1 MEKIVK
7 GVKTRGE
14 VLQTSLH
21 RLVFATVVLYVL
33 MLVVGYYVYQLSA
46 SNTDGLC
53 AFRNDTLARIEQ
65 SENYLRD
72 HPFGTKA
79 IPRNVLEIS
88 IANAKRTAD
97 ALSGV
102 KCPPPP
108 QFNPEEAP
116 EGAP

>member
-1 MEKIVK
+1 MDKLVK

-14 VLQTSLH
+14 VLTTSLH

-33 MLVVGYYVYQLSA
+33 WLAVGFYVYQLSA

-65 SENYLRD
+65 SEQYLRE

-79 IPRNVLEIS
+79 IPRNILEIS
-88 IANAKRTAD
+88 IANSKRTAD
-97 ALSGV
+97 ALSSV

-108 QFNPEEAP
+108 QINPEPSP